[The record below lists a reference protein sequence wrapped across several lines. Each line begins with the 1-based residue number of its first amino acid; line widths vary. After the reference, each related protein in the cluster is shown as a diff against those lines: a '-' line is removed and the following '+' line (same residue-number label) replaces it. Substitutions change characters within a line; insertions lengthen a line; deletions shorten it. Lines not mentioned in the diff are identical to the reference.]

1 MKFGAE
7 AALVELNREGVDMG
21 KLGKRLVFV
30 LLSLSLTLMGVSFA
44 VNATATD
51 WKSKLKAQSEV
62 KGRLSLRLEVLTKA
76 IETEERELA
85 LAANL
90 KADQDK
96 SYGARLTQLNGRVAA
111 TKKTMDKTHTDYQA
125 SQNQF
130 STDLKVQEKI
140 SADLAA
146 LREQIAAVEKQKS
159 EFDTQNQ
166 QLLDLVS
173 ELEREVA
180 ELQRARELLNAK

>member
-1 MKFGAE
+1 
-7 AALVELNREGVDMG
+7 MG

-51 WKSKLKAQSEV
+51 WKGKLKAQSEV
-62 KGRLSLRLEVLTKA
+62 KGKLSSRLEVLNKA
-76 IETEERELA
+76 IEAEETELK

-96 SYGARLTQLNGRVAA
+96 SYGARLAQLNARIAA
-111 TKKTMDKTHTDYQA
+111 TKKTMDKTHADYQA
-125 SQNQF
+125 SQTQF
-130 STDLKVQEKI
+130 NTDLKTQEKI

-146 LREQIAAVEKQKS
+146 LRDQIAAVEKQKS

-180 ELQRARELLNAK
+180 ELQRASGLLNAK

>member
-1 MKFGAE
+1 
-7 AALVELNREGVDMG
+7 MG
-21 KLGKRLVFV
+21 KLGKRLVFL

-51 WKSKLKAQSEV
+51 WKAKLKAQSEV
-62 KGRLSLRLEVLTKA
+62 KGRLSTRLDILNKA
-76 IETEERELA
+76 VETEEKELA

-90 KADQDK
+90 KADQEK
-96 SYGARLTQLNGRVAA
+96 SYGARLAQLTARVTA
-111 TKKTMDKTHTDYQA
+111 TKKTMDKTHADYQA

-130 STDLKVQEKI
+130 NTDLKVQEKV
-140 SADLAA
+140 SSDLAA

-159 EFDTQNQ
+159 EFDAQNQ

-173 ELEREVA
+173 ELEREVD
-180 ELQRARELLNAK
+180 ELQRAGSLLKVK